1 MLLMIINQVSLWSGV
16 SGVSGVSAVSLR
28 SGSIGSVNSPERIMN
43 QDYDGSDCA
52 NCQMRLPSRYG
63 KRLSYNNN
71 NNDHQEDGEEEQQQQ
86 QQQHHQQQLFDQRS
100 KQLFFKNKNR
110 SKQNVMALGQSLFEL
125 LKNKNNQFNLT

>member
-1 MLLMIINQVSLWSGV
+1 MLLMIINQVSLW

-28 SGSIGSVNSPERIMN
+28 SGSIGSVNSLISPERIMN

-71 NNDHQEDGEEEQQQQ
+71 DHQDDDEEEQQ
-86 QQQHHQQQLFDQRS
+86 HHQLNQHQLFDQRS